1 VVAAAYDQLLLCKRQ
16 RACLPIMHIKSIR
29 LEGPG
34 CCTKY
39 ITCAD
44 FKKTCVITA
53 TKITSQSHPLII
65 QNLGSADQVKR
76 T

>member
-1 VVAAAYDQLLLCKRQ
+1 MTINNSFVLLRESSKRE
-16 RACLPIMHIKSIR
+16 RACLSIMRIKSRR

-34 CCTKY
+34 GCPKY

-53 TKITSQSHPLII
+53 TKITSQSHPLNII
-65 QNLGSADQVKR
+65 ENLGSADS
-76 T
+76 